1 MRSCHQ
7 VLMNKRK
14 CDDDDM
20 PGTDK
25 CLKWAQ
31 KNKAITSKEASKL

>member
-14 CDDDDM
+14 RDVM
-20 PGTDK
+20 MMISSMQ
-25 CLKWAQ
+25 LF
-31 KNKAITSKEASKL
+31 S